1 MRQTIGPIA
10 LIFQLGAI
18 IIVATMLPLL
28 IGLWLDSRLNTT
40 PWITLVGL
48 VLGIVLAVTSVYRT
62 ISSSYKKLS

>member
-1 MRQTIGPIA
+1 MRKAIGPIA
-10 LIFQLGAI
+10 LIIQLGATI
-18 IIVATMLPLL
+18 VVATMLPLF
-28 IGLWLDSRLNTT
+28 IGIWLDNRLNTA

>member
-1 MRQTIGPIA
+1 MRKTIGPIT
-10 LIFQLGAI
+10 LIFQLGATI
-18 IIVATMLPLL
+18 VVATLLPLF
-28 IGLWLDSRLNTT
+28 IGIWLDNRLNTA